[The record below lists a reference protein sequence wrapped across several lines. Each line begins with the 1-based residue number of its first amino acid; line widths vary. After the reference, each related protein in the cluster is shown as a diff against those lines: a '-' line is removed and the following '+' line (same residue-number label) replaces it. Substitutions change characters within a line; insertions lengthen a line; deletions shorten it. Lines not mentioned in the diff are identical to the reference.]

1 MRSGIAAWLLVG
13 DDGDPMPWEGAC
25 NDRRGSPALSA
36 ERVSMGIEE
45 LKTRHGPPPWA
56 AILVRT
62 DRYVVTVICQAPGHR
77 NDWHY
82 HLADECWSVYEGEL
96 SWTLEGRLEPVRVS
110 AGEWIFAP
118 ANTFHLIEVLGERP
132 AIRIAIS
139 HTGEYHRHER
149 VDAPPAPP
157 GALR

>member
-1 MRSGIAAWLLVG
+1 LEEEIRMT
-13 DDGDPMPWEGAC
+13 EG
-25 NDRRGSPALSA
+25 RSPALSA

-45 LKTRHGPPPWA
+45 LKARHGPPPWA
-56 AILVRT
+56 AALVQT
-62 DRYVVTVICQAPGHR
+62 DRYIVTVICQAPGHQ

-96 SWTLEGRLEPVRVS
+96 SWTLEGRAEPVHVR
-110 AGEWIFAP
+110 AGEWILAP
-118 ANTFHLIEVLGERP
+118 ANTFHLIQVHGERP

-149 VDAPPAPP
+149 SDAPPAPP
-157 GALR
+157 AALR

>member
-1 MRSGIAAWLLVG
+1 M
-13 DDGDPMPWEGAC
+13 MPLPRAGGVRYDRGKNARLEYRARF
-25 NDRRGSPALSA
+25 NERRG
-36 ERVSMGIEE
+36 IEDTPR
-45 LKTRHGPPPWA
+45 LPPWA
-56 AILVRT
+56 AILVST

-82 HLADECWSVYEGEL
+82 HLVEECWSIYEGEL
-96 SWTLEGRLEPVRVS
+96 SWTLEGRTEPVRVT
-110 AGEWIFAP
+110 AGEWVFAP

-149 VDAPPAPP
+149 ADAPPAPS
-157 GALR
+157 GALQ

>member
-1 MRSGIAAWLLVG
+1 MT
-13 DDGDPMPWEGAC
+13 DG
-25 NDRRGSPALSA
+25 RSPALSA
-36 ERVSMGIEE
+36 ERVTMGIEE

-56 AILVRT
+56 AILVQT

-82 HLADECWSVYEGEL
+82 HLADECWSIYEANCP
-96 SWTLEGRLEPVRVS
+96 GRWRAGRSRSGVT

-149 VDAPPAPP
+149 ADAPPAPP
-157 GALR
+157 AALR

>member
-1 MRSGIAAWLLVG
+1 MT
-13 DDGDPMPWEGAC
+13 EGTTP
-25 NDRRGSPALSA
+25 DLSA

-96 SWTLEGRLEPVRVS
+96 SWTLEGRPEPVL
-110 AGEWIFAP
+110 ATTGDWILAP
-118 ANTFHLIEVLGERP
+118 ANTFHLIEVLGDRP

-139 HTGEYHRHER
+139 PAGEYHRHER
-149 VDAPPAPP
+149 ADAPSAPPA
-157 GALR
+157 ALQ